1 MKQLEGKVALITGA
15 GSGGTGTA
23 MAIRFAAEGA
33 KVALVARNES
43 GLENTAA
50 RIRGLGGEALVV
62 RCDLS
67 DPDGGRDT
75 LIART
80 EETLG
85 PIDVLVNNAVKNDV
99 KRYWE
104 YSLSDLQSDG
114 EVNLWGPWLMIQQ
127 ATDSMAER
135 GGGYV
140 LNMSS
145 MGAELPPG
153 PPFTAKTKWHSTL
166 YAAMKSAVNAMTVY
180 AAVEFKEKG
189 IVMNTLAPQR
199 SILTERI
206 KSGGS
211 IVQDTSI
218 CEPLETMAEA
228 ALTLCTGDKTMLTG
242 RIAFSLQLL
251 VELQRPVYDLTG
263 TQLVDGWQPDD
274 IVKAIHYRE
283 DWTEKYLRWPHTY
296 EFNRPQT
303 PYPEVLRRGVESTS

>member
-1 MKQLEGKVALITGA
+1 LKQLEGKVALVTGA

-23 MAIRFAAEGA
+23 MSVRFAAEGA
-33 KVALVARNES
+33 KVALVARNEQ
-43 GLENTAA
+43 GLERTAA
-50 RIRGLGGEALVV
+50 RIRDLGGEALVLP
-62 RCDLS
+62 CDLG

-75 LIART
+75 LVARA
-80 EETLG
+80 EERLG

-99 KRYWE
+99 KRFWE

-114 EVNLWGPWLMIQQ
+114 EVNLWAPWLLIQQ
-127 ATDSMAER
+127 ATESMAER

-166 YAAMKSAVNAMTVY
+166 YAAMKSALNAATVY
-180 AAVEFKEKG
+180 GAVEFADKG

-206 KSGGS
+206 SSGTS
-211 IVQDTSI
+211 MVKDTSI

-228 ALTLCTGDKTMLTG
+228 ALALCTGDKELMTG
-242 RIAFSLQLL
+242 RIAFSLMLL
-251 VELQRPVYDLTG
+251 VELQRPVHDLTG
-263 TQLVDGWQPDD
+263 TELVEGWQPRD
-274 IVKAIHYRE
+274 IVDAIHYRE
-283 DWTEKYLRWPHTY
+283 DWTAKYLRWPHTY

-303 PYPEVLRRGVESTS
+303 PYPEVLRRG

>member
-1 MKQLEGKVALITGA
+1 MGQLDGKVALITGA

-23 MAIRFAAEGA
+23 MSIRFAAEGA
-33 KVALVARNES
+33 KVALVARNEA

-50 RIRGLGGEALVV
+50 RIREFGGEALVLP
-62 RCDLS
+62 CDLGE
-67 DPDGGRDT
+67 PDGGRDT

-80 EETLG
+80 EKTLG
-85 PIDVLVNNAVKNDV
+85 PIDVLVNNAVKHDL
-99 KRYWE
+99 KRFSE
-104 YSLSDLQSDG
+104 FTLADMQSDG

-166 YAAMKSAVNAMTVY
+166 YAAMKSAINTMTVY
-180 AAVEFKEKG
+180 AAVEFQDQG
-189 IVMNTLAPQR
+189 IVFNTLAPQR
-199 SILTERI
+199 SILTDRI
-206 KSGGS
+206 KGGS
-211 IVQDTSI
+211 TMVKDTSI
-218 CEPLETMAEA
+218 SEPVETMAEA
-228 ALTLCTGDKTMLTG
+228 ALALCTGDKTMLTG
-242 RIAFSLQLL
+242 RIAFSLMLL

-263 TQLVDGWQPDD
+263 TELVDGWQPAD
-274 IVKAIHYRE
+274 IVEAIHYRE

-303 PYPEVLRRGVESTS
+303 PYPDVLRRG